1 MSLNVTLL
9 AVVVLIVWMMIR
21 GFKKGMAKELSGLV
35 ALFAAFVVLALAL
48 MLVSSFSQGEMTN
61 TLYSVI
67 LLVLF
72 GLAYGIVKFI
82 LRSAKVV
89 SKLPIINFFDSVL
102 GIGVGLC
109 KAILVTWIF
118 FMLCANNYLGTI
130 SEYVQQD
137 IAGNTFLK
145 FIYQYNIFA
154 KWL

>member
-35 ALFAAFVVLALAL
+35 ALFAAFVVLALAI
-48 MLVSSFSQGEMTN
+48 MLVSSFKQGEVTN

-72 GLAYGIVKFI
+72 GLVYGVVKFV
-82 LRSAKVV
+82 LRSAKAI
-89 SKLPIINFFDSVL
+89 SSLPILHFFDSVL
-102 GIGVGLC
+102 GIGVGFC
-109 KAILVTWIF
+109 KAILIIWIL
-118 FMLCANNYLGTI
+118 FMLCANNYLGTV

-137 IAGNTFLK
+137 IAGNTLLK
-145 FIYQYNIFA
+145 LLYEFNFFI
-154 KWL
+154 K

>member
-9 AVVVLIVWMMIR
+9 AVVVLTVWMMIR

-35 ALFAAFVVLALAL
+35 ALFAAFVVLALAI
-48 MLVSSFSQGEMTN
+48 MLVSSFTEGEMTN

-72 GLAYGIVKFI
+72 GIAYGIVKFI

-109 KAILVTWIF
+109 KAVLVIWIF
-118 FMLCANNYLGTI
+118 FMLCTNNYLGTI

-145 FIYQYNIFA
+145 LLYEFNFFI
-154 KWL
+154 K

>member
-9 AVVVLIVWMMIR
+9 AVVVLTVWMMIR

-35 ALFAAFVVLALAL
+35 ALFAAFVVLALAI
-48 MLVSSFSQGEMTN
+48 MLVSSFTEGEMTN

-72 GLAYGIVKFI
+72 GIAYGIVKFI

-109 KAILVTWIF
+109 KAVLVIWIF
-118 FMLCANNYLGTI
+118 FMLCTNNYLGTI

-145 FIYQYNIFA
+145 LLYVFNFFI
-154 KWL
+154 K

>member
-9 AVVVLIVWMMIR
+9 AVVILMVWMMIR
-21 GFKKGMAKELSGLV
+21 GYKKGMTKELAGLV
-35 ALFAAFVVLALAL
+35 ALFAAFVVLALAI

-61 TLYSVI
+61 TLYSVV

-82 LRSAKVV
+82 LRSAKAI
-89 SKLPIINFFDSVL
+89 SSLPIISFVDSVL

-109 KAILVTWIF
+109 KAVLIIWIF
-118 FMLCANNYLGTI
+118 FMLCAGNYLGAI
-130 SEYVQQD
+130 SSYVQQD

-145 FIYQYNIFA
+145 LLYEFNFFV
-154 KWL
+154 K

>member
-9 AVVVLIVWMMIR
+9 AVIVLVVWMMVR

-35 ALFAAFVVLALAL
+35 ALFAAFVVLALAI
-48 MLVSSFSQGEMTN
+48 MLVSSFTEGEMTN

-72 GLAYGIVKFI
+72 GIAYGIVKFN

-109 KAILVTWIF
+109 KAVLVIWIF

-145 FIYQYNIFA
+145 LLYEFNFFI
-154 KWL
+154 K

>member
-9 AVVVLIVWMMIR
+9 AVIVLIVWMMVR

-35 ALFAAFVVLALAL
+35 ALFAAFVVLALGI

-61 TLYSVI
+61 TVYSI
-67 LLVLF
+67 IILVLF
-72 GLAYGIVKFI
+72 GLAYGIAKLI
-82 LRSAKVV
+82 LRSAKAV
-89 SKLPIINFFDSVL
+89 SSLPILNFFDSVL

-109 KAILVTWIF
+109 KAVLLIWIF

-137 IAGNTFLK
+137 ITGNTFLK
-145 FIYQYNIFA
+145 LLYEFNFFS
-154 KWL
+154 K

>member
-9 AVVVLIVWMMIR
+9 AVVVLTVWMMIR

-35 ALFAAFVVLALAL
+35 ALFAAFVVLALAI
-48 MLVSSFSQGEMTN
+48 MLVSSFTEGEMTN

-72 GLAYGIVKFI
+72 GIAYGIVKII

-109 KAILVTWIF
+109 KAVLVIWIF
-118 FMLCANNYLGTI
+118 FMLCTNNYLGTI

-145 FIYQYNIFA
+145 YIYQYNIFA

>member
-1 MSLNVTLL
+1 MNLNVTLL
-9 AVVVLIVWMMIR
+9 AVVILMVWMMIR

-35 ALFAAFVVLALAL
+35 ALFAAFVVLALGI
-48 MLVSSFSQGEMTN
+48 MLVASFSQGEMTN

-109 KAILVTWIF
+109 KAILIIWIF
-118 FMLCANNYLGTI
+118 FMLCAGNYLGTI

-145 FIYQYNIFA
+145 LLYEFNFFM
-154 KWL
+154 K